1 MSTETPSFDE
11 MEPVENPDTSGD
23 DDGEWIELDAGE
35 SVVGELRKRQETEK
49 YDNDVLEIARGLGDV
64 VVMFSNGQIDRQLD
78 SLADKHGSA
87 EGLVLGFKM
96 TEEERT
102 FTPSGQD
109 EEVEFNIWEVRQ
121 MSG

>member
-11 MEPVENPDTSGD
+11 MEVVDAPNQSGD
-23 DDGEWIELDAGE
+23 DDAEWIELDAGE
-35 SVVGELRKRQETEK
+35 SVVGELRKRQESQK
-49 YDNDVLEIARGLGDV
+49 YPNDVLEIARGLGDV
-64 VVMFSNGQIDRQLD
+64 VVMFSNNQIDRTLD

-87 EGLVLGFKM
+87 EGLVLGFKK
-96 TEEERT
+96 TEEIRT
-102 FTPSGQD
+102 FTPDGAD